1 MFDTRETFILSIMI
15 IACGVFLMGLSL
27 YFFRRIKTY
36 DDYNVAGRSTST
48 FPLICTLIGTAVG
61 GSTLLGFVSKGY
73 TFGMGQLWLPVGM
86 TFAGIALYFFIGKIH
101 AEGERLNMVTLAD
114 FLVSR
119 FGEGVRVPTLI
130 SILCAYA
137 AITGMQFVAVATVL
151 KLVFGLALPVG
162 ILLTWALLTAKTW
175 LGGLMAVIWSDAILG
190 TLQTLG
196 IFFLLVTVYYASGS
210 WEFISA
216 APMPEGN
223 PDFLSLTGISG
234 HELAVYMLTIG
245 AYQFVRQD
253 LWQRF
258 WAARSLKAARTG
270 YGVAIVFT
278 LLVGGAVVLIG
289 AFAKLGLDIAVANP
303 DLSFYAII
311 KATLPLPLMVS
322 MVVVLLATIIS
333 CADSF
338 FIAGASSIA
347 NDIIKPRMKGRDDAF
362 MLRMSRHSVV
372 AMSLISLGLALY
384 APRLLDIWILGSA
397 MLVCGVLVPTVVA
410 LCRRT
415 PDPRG
420 GVIMM
425 WGGLATAVLWQ
436 VLGHPFGLHPVMIGL
451 PVSLALMPLALRK
464 PSLSLSTE
472 SAAR

>member
-1 MFDTRETFILSIMI
+1 MFNSRETFILSIMI

-36 DDYNVAGRSTST
+36 DDYNVAGRSTGT

-73 TFGMGQLWLPVGM
+73 AFGLGQLWLPVGM
-86 TFAGIALYFFIGKIH
+86 TVAGVALYFFIARIH
-101 AEGERLNMVTLAD
+101 SEGERLNMVTLAD

-119 FGEGVRVPTLI
+119 FGEGVRTPTLI
-130 SILCAYA
+130 SVLCAYS

-196 IFFLLVTVYYASGS
+196 IFFLLGMVYFASGS
-210 WEFISA
+210 WEVMSA
-216 APMPEGN
+216 TPLPTDT

-234 HELAVYMLTIG
+234 HELTVYMLTIG

-270 YGVAIVFT
+270 YAVAIVFT
-278 LLVGGAVVLIG
+278 LLVGAAVVLIG
-289 AFAKLGLDIAVANP
+289 SFARLGLDIAVTNP

-347 NDIIKPRMKGRDDAF
+347 NDVIKPRMKGRDDAF
-362 MLRMSRHSVV
+362 MLRMSRHSVI

-397 MLVCGVLVPTVVA
+397 MLVCGVLVPTIVA
-410 LCRRT
+410 LCCRT
-415 PDPRG
+415 PNPRG
-420 GVIMM
+420 GQIMM
-425 WGGLATAVLWQ
+425 WGGLATAVMWQ
-436 VLGHPFGLHPVMIGL
+436 ILGHPFGLHPVMIGL
-451 PVSLALMPLALRK
+451 PVSLALMPLALRQ
-464 PSLSLSTE
+464 
-472 SAAR
+472 ARSPLTTMTSSE